1 MRILLLNQVF
11 YPDVAATAQHGHDL
25 AKHLVAHGHEVVAIA
40 SRSIYGQ
47 KGATLSKRETIDG
60 IEIHRVGASL
70 FGKAG
75 IFARIADFALFYLL
89 ATIKSMTIKRPD
101 VVICFT
107 TPPFIALAGALLKA
121 VRGCRLVYWIMDLYP
136 DVLVASGSLKP
147 RSIFT
152 RILEHISRLCMRS
165 ADRIVV
171 LGRCMRHVVLEK
183 GLADAEKV
191 VHLGV
196 WSDDDEVKPVAREAN
211 RYRAEWKLGERFVV
225 MYSGNFG
232 LVHDVET
239 MCEAARLLRD
249 DKRIAFAFVGGGK
262 RKAEVLA
269 FVRTHALD
277 ARIEPYQPRDKLDAL
292 LSCADV
298 HLVTLQ
304 PGFEGLVVPSKMY
317 GIMAAGR
324 PALVVGPATSEVAL
338 VAGESGC
345 GRVID
350 PGDSAGLAKA
360 IRDLAHDPEAAR
372 AMGERGRADLHA
384 RHSRERLCE
393 GWRRLLEGLV
403 DAPSSVGLTAVPK
416 IEITDATASAD
427 LQ

>member
-1 MRILLLNQVF
+1 
-11 YPDVAATAQHGHDL
+11 
-25 AKHLVAHGHEVVAIA
+25 
-40 SRSIYGQ
+40 
-47 KGATLSKRETIDG
+47 
-60 IEIHRVGASL
+60 
-70 FGKAG
+70 
-75 IFARIADFALFYLL
+75 
-89 ATIKSMTIKRPD
+89 
-101 VVICFT
+101 
-107 TPPFIALAGALLKA
+107 
-121 VRGCRLVYWIMDLYP
+121 
-136 DVLVASGSLKP
+136 
-147 RSIFT
+147 
-152 RILEHISRLCMRS
+152 
-165 ADRIVV
+165 V

-211 RYRAEWKLGERFVV
+211 PYRAEWKLGERFVV

-277 ARIEPYQPRDKLDAL
+277 ARLEPYQPREKLDAL

-298 HLVTLQ
+298 HLVTLR